1 MRGWC
6 LKDPIKLR
14 YEVSKEDQIPILASW
29 LSEPGILRWFPM
41 VNQLEIED
49 ACKVWIGYFA
59 KTYGSSFT
67 VWEGEEI
74 VGFFNFYLSPV
85 QKLRH
90 QSLFSIIVHPRKRGQ
105 GIGTLMMKELKNKAK
120 NEFGLSLLHLEVYR
134 ENPARKLYLAEG
146 FEEYGVHVDFL
157 KEEDGTYRDKILMQ
171 QWL

>member
-1 MRGWC
+1 

-67 VWEGEEI
+67 VWDGEEI

-90 QSLFSIIVHPRKRGQ
+90 QSLFSIIVHPGKRGQ
-105 GIGTLMMKELKNKAK
+105 GIGTQMLKELKNKAK
-120 NEFGLSLLHLEVYR
+120 NDFGLSLLHLEVYR

>member
-1 MRGWC
+1 M
-6 LKDPIKLR
+6 KDPIKLR

-74 VGFFNFYLSPV
+74 VGFFNFYLSAV
-85 QKLRH
+85 EKLRH
-90 QSLFSIIVHPRKRGQ
+90 QSLFSIIVHPQKRGQ
-105 GIGTLMMKELKNKAK
+105 GLGRQIIKEMITRAK
-120 NEFGLSLLHLEVYR
+120 RDFKLELLHLEVYR
-134 ENPARKLYLAEG
+134 ENPARRLYASMG
-146 FEEYGVHVDFL
+146 FEEYGVHADFL
-157 KEEDGTYRDKILMQ
+157 KENDGTYRDKILMQ